1 MLIGMMVCEQIFMDV
16 FGFSR
21 GAEKEKDL
29 ICSRRRQ
36 KKKADGEEEEMSRQ
50 N

>member
-1 MLIGMMVCEQIFMDV
+1 MVILMMVCEQICRVV

-21 GAEKEKDL
+21 GAENEKDL

-36 KKKADGEEEEMSRQ
+36 KEESGRRRRNE
-50 N
+50 